1 MTGRRPGHG
10 VFGGSAR
17 GFSFIEMVMVVT
29 LIGILAGI
37 ALPQFRVSVQLAR
50 EAVLRE
56 DLFQFRDVIDQYHAD
71 KGHYP
76 ESLEALVADGYLRKI
91 PTDPIT
97 RVPDWQVVFE
107 EPNPDDPADVL
118 GINDVRS
125 SAPGT
130 GMDGTPYSEW

>member
-107 EPNPDDPADVL
+107 EPIPDDPADVL